1 MATKTFKIGLSNTDK
16 QNMAQDVYERVLDLT
31 FAEYDSTKTYNT
43 GDFVVYND
51 ALYKCKEDSV
61 TGTWDSSKWQSA
73 TLQDLLDDVEGAVAS
88 VSGKAN
94 TIDLQNG
101 TLVPAKSLV
110 AEQIEN
116 VSEDS
121 GTVQDKPFTFQ
132 ATATDGGTGAS
143 DTAPTAKYLK
153 LKGKTYAMNQLVNNG
168 NFASASG
175 WSIITGSSLS
185 VSNNIASVVLDGTQ
199 TATFGG
205 IKRYIDLIDTHKVL
219 IKVDM
224 WVDDTAYNNDVRGS
238 VGLNGKS
245 AQSLT
250 NLSLTKTRTTYCII
264 KEIILGGSGVNLN
277 AGGYGTETK
286 TGTIYIANLQVF
298 DLTKLFNGDIPDA
311 ILNGVE
317 LEDYNLTFNGVDIF
331 NQLFPLPYYAYNAG
345 SLVSANATKLTTL
358 GKNQFGGSL
367 VGGDIN
373 TTTGE
378 DGSGSNAFKTQGYIR
393 VIPKQKYNVNYNRD
407 ALGGTQY
414 LLEYDENKNY
424 IGLSGGQGYGAATH
438 TYELSSNTHYV
449 RILFYKSGSNWYS
462 NVPTKEQTKLQVY
475 IAWDE
480 TRPEYEE
487 YVKHEYALGSEL
499 EEHPLL
505 SAGNVCDEKTPDG
518 TITRKIGFKD
528 LSTITNWYYD
538 SGNGT
543 WSSNQLSGTFNA
555 DDSLAFNVV
564 SDKYTPIRFNG
575 IYTSTDNNLI
585 AFRSNGYIYV
595 KNGSSTTE
603 PSGNI
608 VYELDTPTEEQGDSF
623 PEVIEVD
630 DFGTMEYG
638 GTNYNGYPQG
648 CEFFYPAD
656 YVLFI
661 DTLGNSV
668 DWEAGNIATKND
680 LKYHEL
686 DSANIGEITTTT
698 ITTGFYK
705 NSIAITSGLSTA
717 IDVRVQMSNGAIY
730 PAILNGATELV
741 IFNGTNFQTAGTTV
755 VKVYWK
761 N

>member
-43 GDFVVYND
+43 GDFVVYDNV
-51 ALYKCKEDSV
+51 LYKCKEDNV
-61 TGTWDSSKWQSA
+61 TGTWDSSKWQTA

-121 GTVQDKPFTFQ
+121 GTVQDNPFTFQ
-132 ATATDGGTGAS
+132 ATATDGGAGAS

-153 LKGKTYAMNQLVNNG
+153 LKGQTYAFNQLVRGMIPTRTNVNGLTFTNNG
-168 NFASASG
+168 DGSLT
-175 WSIITGSSLS
+175 ITG
-185 VSNNIASVVLDGTQ
+185 
-199 TATFGG
+199 TATANFSSYDV
-205 IKRYIDLIDTHKVL
+205 ILSTQVL
-219 IKVDM
+219 SGHTYLGKL
-224 WVDDTAYNNDVRGS
+224 TASDNNSHNYFRTNRTS
-238 VGLNGKS
+238 LLNGIGNVVS
-245 AQSLT
+245 
-250 NLSLTKTRTTYCII
+250 
-264 KEIILGGSGVNLN
+264 GGS
-277 AGGYGTETK
+277 
-286 TGTIYIANLQVF
+286 IYITFNCSSGDEINVKVSYQLF
-298 DLTKLFNGDIPDA
+298 DLTQTFNGDIPDA

-317 LEDYNLTFNGVDIF
+317 LEDYNLTFTGVDIF
-331 NQLFPLPYYAYNAG
+331 NQLFPLPYYANNAG
-345 SLVSANATKLTTL
+345 SLVSANATKLTTY
-358 GKNQFGGSL
+358 GKNQCNGIFEAGTL
-367 VGGDIN
+367 LN
-373 TTTGE
+373 GE
-378 DGSGSNAFKTQGYIR
+378 DYASTTSKRTPSSQIIK
-393 VIPKQKYNVNYNRD
+393 VIPKQLYQFNRD
-407 ALGGTQY
+407 VSGNAY
-414 LLEYDENKNY
+414 IFEYDGNKNF
-424 IGLSGGQGYGAATH
+424 IQRDDFTGTSGTKKLQA
-438 TYELSSNTHYV
+438 NCHYV
-449 RILFYKSGSNWYS
+449 RLVVINEVSKVDFSIY
-462 NVPTKEQTKLQVY
+462 
-475 IAWDE
+475 WDG
-480 TRPEYEE
+480 TRTGYEE
-487 YVKHEYALGSEL
+487 YVKHEYSLGSEL

-518 TITRKIGFKD
+518 TITRRIGVVD
-528 LSTITNWYYD
+528 LGSLTWYAGSNNRFSCYVSGITNFKTPSANNVKANILCAKYITY
-538 SGNGT
+538 T
-543 WSSNQLSGTFNA
+543 
-555 DDSLAFNVV
+555 DDDFSVNLQ
-564 SDKYTPIRFNG
+564 DKSISCP
-575 IYTSTDNNLI
+575 
-585 AFRSNGYIYV
+585 
-595 KNGSSTTE
+595 NGSGAMITIRDTNSAYTDAATFKAAMN
-603 PSGNI
+603 G
-608 VYELDTPTEEQGDSF
+608 VYVYYELATPTEEQGDSF